1 MDRIVGIGGKKLSH
15 SGYHPARYNSMRQP
29 PSAVLYGSLR
39 PSITHDTSTHL
50 WRSPSQRQITL
61 LIPAHRLS
69 LVRYTNPIYVR
80 DCERGAVIPPIDL
93 TEQFKLIQAEV
104 NAAVAEVL
112 ASGQY
117 INGPIVQSFT
127 KAFGRSVGTDYCVAC
142 NSGTDALYLAL
153 RALNI
158 GPGDEVITS
167 PFTFIATAEVISAVG
182 ATPVFVDID
191 IDTFN
196 LDITGLEAA
205 ITPRSRAIIPV
216 HLFGRPVDMGPLLD
230 IASRHQLAVVED
242 CAQATGATWQ
252 GKPVGSLGQVGCF
265 SFFPT
270 KNLGGCGDGGAITT
284 NDPNLAA
291 TVTMLREHGSRVR
304 YYHEAIGINSRL
316 DSLQAAILDI
326 KLRYLEQWNQQRALI
341 AQRYDVLLADVEGI
355 VPPQA
360 PTFGQSVWN
369 QYTIR
374 ITGATAEGQ
383 ERNQIQQRMR
393 EAGVISMVYYPIPL
407 HLQEVYQSLG
417 YKPGDF
423 PQSEAAA
430 HQVLSLPMFPELD
443 VDRQEIIANTLKQV
457 LVEAGLKTAQ
467 YC

>member
-1 MDRIVGIGGKKLSH
+1 
-15 SGYHPARYNSMRQP
+15 
-29 PSAVLYGSLR
+29 
-39 PSITHDTSTHL
+39 
-50 WRSPSQRQITL
+50 
-61 LIPAHRLS
+61 
-69 LVRYTNPIYVR
+69 
-80 DCERGAVIPPIDL
+80 
-93 TEQFKLIQAEV
+93 
-104 NAAVAEVL
+104 
-112 ASGQY
+112 
-117 INGPIVQSFT
+117 
-127 KAFGRSVGTDYCVAC
+127 
-142 NSGTDALYLAL
+142 
-153 RALNI
+153 
-158 GPGDEVITS
+158 
-167 PFTFIATAEVISAVG
+167 
-182 ATPVFVDID
+182 
-191 IDTFN
+191 
-196 LDITGLEAA
+196 
-205 ITPRSRAIIPV
+205 
-216 HLFGRPVDMGPLLD
+216 MGPLLD